1 MKYITDAD
9 PYLNGDSKNFKNW
22 QSIYKEPKTRYTCE
36 NKHGKIYSYT
46 SLSYIPEHLR
56 CRCEITPMRTIKVAE
71 ATNEGWD
78 GADAW
83 LMFEGRLPDNYIT
96 KKEAIKAGWKSKLH
110 NLSEV
115 CPGKL
120 IGGVIYKNKEGKLP
134 GKDNRTW
141 YEADFDYDTD
151 YRGEN
156 RILYSND
163 GLIFISY
170 DHAQTFYELVKRG
183 D

>member
-9 PYLNGDSKNFKNW
+9 PYLKGDSINWKNW
-22 QSIYKEPKTRYTCE
+22 QSLYKEPRTCSPCE
-36 NKHGKIYSYT
+36 DKHGKIYPYN
-46 SLSYIPEHLR
+46 SLSYVPEHLR
-56 CRCEITPMRTIKVAE
+56 CRCEIVPMRTINVGE
-71 ATNEGWD
+71 VTNEGWN

-96 KKEAIKAGWKSKLH
+96 KEEATDLGWKPKKH

-120 IGGVIYKNKEGKLP
+120 IGGIPYANNEEKLP
-134 GKDNRTW
+134 SKTGRTW

-170 DHAQTFYELVKRG
+170 DHAKTFYELIKRG